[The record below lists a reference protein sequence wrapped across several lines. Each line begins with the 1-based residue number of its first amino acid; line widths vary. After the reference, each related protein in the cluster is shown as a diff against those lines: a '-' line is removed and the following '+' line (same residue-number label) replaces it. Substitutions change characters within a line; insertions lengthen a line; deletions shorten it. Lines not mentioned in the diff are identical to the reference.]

1 MGFQRDK
8 SLWRVKGSA
17 LAGMQGQRP
26 CPAHLSLMQ
35 ALRWVSPQA
44 RSILKT
50 CAEQGFGFCVLYS
63 CVQFERAAN

>member
-35 ALRWVSPQA
+35 ALRWENPPSPLNPKNL
-44 RSILKT
+44 RGTRLRLL
-50 CAEQGFGFCVLYS
+50 CFVFL
-63 CVQFERAAN
+63 RAI